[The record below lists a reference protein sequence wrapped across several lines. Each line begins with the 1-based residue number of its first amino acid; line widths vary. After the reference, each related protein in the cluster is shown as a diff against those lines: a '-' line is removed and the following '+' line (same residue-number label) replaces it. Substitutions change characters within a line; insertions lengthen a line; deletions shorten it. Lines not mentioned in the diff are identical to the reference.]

1 MGYDATVSWTWP
13 DYRFRN
19 DRAFPVKILTYV
31 DDNSVTIE
39 FWGTDVDGSH
49 VSPYSRTVEL
59 YDEEYPNV
67 LIGYRV
73 TTYRNILD
81 ANGNIINTIEEP
93 AGEYHLHDEEIDWPV
108 EKLMRDAAQATL
120 PLAP

>member
-1 MGYDATVSWTWP
+1 M
-13 DYRFRN
+13 
-19 DRAFPVKILTYV
+19 
-31 DDNSVTIE
+31 
-39 FWGTDVDGSH
+39 
-49 VSPYSRTVEL
+49 EL